1 MDSRHRPGDLVPRGR
16 RRATPGST
24 GRCSRRCSPR
34 GSTAARRAR
43 RARRCSS
50 NVRFYPSAAAAVAAG
65 FRACRRCRPDALPG
79 SRAWDH
85 RGDLVARALRLIAAG
100 EVDEHGVRGLAA
112 RLNVSERHLHRS
124 LVAEVGVGSAGAGQD
139 QARPDRPPP
148 RRPDRAGDD
157 RDRVRGRVRQRPAV
171 QRRDAQR
178 VRLRAVR
185 AAPRAR
191 TGAGV
196 GGQPGDR
203 RPGAAAGA
211 PRAVPGG
218 RAPGVPGRA
227 RSVAG
232 VEEPVPGGAAPRGR
246 RPGTVPPWSR

>member
-1 MDSRHRPGDLVPRGR
+1 MDTSTDQETWY
-16 RRATPGST
+16 RAVQARDARFDGQVFTAVL
-24 GRCSRRCSPR
+24 RR

-124 LVAEVGVGSAGAGQD
+124 LVAEVGVGPLALARTRR
-139 QARPDRPPP
+139 RPDRAPP
-148 RRPDRAGDD
+148 RRPDRARDD
-157 RDRVRGRVRQRPAV
+157 RDRVRGRVRQRAAV

-196 GGQPGDR
+196 GDQPGDR
-203 RPGAAAGA
+203 RPGAASGA
-211 PRAVPGG
+211 PRAVPGD
-218 RAPGVPGRA
+218 RA
-227 RSVAG
+227 AG
-232 VEEPVPGGAAPRGR
+232 VPGGAIGRRRRGARPGPRCAAWS
-246 RPGTVPPWSR
+246 RPGTAPPWWR